1 MKHILKND
9 RNQVR
14 WGYKLMS
21 FVLIQEIFVPIAILL
36 VSVALVNLLFPV
48 LQASGVLDGDGVLRA
63 EYQEVFQNGWF
74 IAGMIV
80 QNLLMCLFFL
90 GAWKD
95 LLHGSA
101 RSMGLAGREWLKQ
114 LGVGF
119 AIGVVMI
126 TIVCG
131 GIYLTGSARVMN
143 GSGLHFSP
151 WLAGYLLVFVFVG
164 FGEEIAFRGYAMGT
178 LRQTEKDWLM
188 VLLPAVL
195 FGIAHSTNANFSLM
209 GCGNIILA
217 GILLGL
223 LALKSGQL
231 WLGIGF
237 HISWNFFQGCVF
249 GFGVSGISTPSV
261 AVTELTGSS
270 LLNGGAFGPEGSIV
284 ATVVLLAA
292 IAATLWWFRG
302 KQGSGK

>member
-1 MKHILKND
+1 MRNIFKND

-14 WGYKLMS
+14 WGYKLAS
-21 FVLIQEIFVPIAILL
+21 FLLIQEILGPIAIIL
-36 VSVALVNLLFPV
+36 VSVALVNLLFPI
-48 LQASGVLDGDGVLRA
+48 LQASGVLDGDGVLRM
-63 EYQEVFQNGWF
+63 EYAEVFENSWF
-74 IAGMIV
+74 IAGMVI
-80 QNLLMCLFFL
+80 QNLLLSLFFL
-90 GAWKD
+90 GAWKY
-95 LLHGSA
+95 LLRGSA
-101 RSMGLAGREWLKQ
+101 RSMGLAGRTWLKE

-119 AIGVVMI
+119 AIGVALI

-131 GIYLTGSARVMN
+131 GIYLTGGARIMA
-143 GSGLHFSP
+143 GSGLQFSP
-151 WLAGYLLVFVFVG
+151 WLAGYLLMFVFVG

-178 LRQTEKDWLM
+178 LRQTEKDWLI

-223 LALKSGQL
+223 LALKSGHL

-261 AVTELTGSS
+261 AVTELTGSP

-292 IAATLWWFRG
+292 IAATLWWFSEKRELG
-302 KQGSGK
+302 K

>member
-36 VSVALVNLLFPV
+36 VSVALVNSAVSGFTGVRGVGRRRRAAGGVSRGFPERLV
-48 LQASGVLDGDGVLRA
+48 YRGDDRTEPVD
-63 EYQEVFQNGWF
+63 VP
-74 IAGMIV
+74 V
-80 QNLLMCLFFL
+80 FL
-90 GAWKD
+90 GAWKY

-164 FGEEIAFRGYAMGT
+164 LERRSRSAVMPWERCGRRKRTGLWCFYPPCCSG
-178 LRQTEKDWLM
+178 
-188 VLLPAVL
+188 LPTVP
-195 FGIAHSTNANFSLM
+195 M
-209 GCGNIILA
+209 P
-217 GILLGL
+217 
-223 LALKSGQL
+223 
-231 WLGIGF
+231 
-237 HISWNFFQGCVF
+237 IS
-249 GFGVSGISTPSV
+249 
-261 AVTELTGSS
+261 A
-270 LLNGGAFGPEGSIV
+270 
-284 ATVVLLAA
+284 
-292 IAATLWWFRG
+292 
-302 KQGSGK
+302 